1 VPVTENEIYGPIT
14 IDRDMII
21 KKKCNFYNLTRKE
34 NFSFYYN
41 KDKFNPSQKK
51 KLSKKKKNY
60 LCEFNNN
67 IRLEIENGYQFSC
80 PVHYSIKINKVFYG
94 RYVNDTKYY
103 SNNINSKYFKIKE
116 KCRGM
121 NQ

>member
-1 VPVTENEIYGPIT
+1 MPVTENEIYGPIT

-51 KLSKKKKNY
+51 KLSKKKK
-60 LCEFNNN
+60 
-67 IRLEIENGYQFSC
+67 II
-80 PVHYSIKINKVFYG
+80 
-94 RYVNDTKYY
+94 YVNLIIILDLK
-103 SNNINSKYFKIKE
+103 SKTVISFHVLYITV
-116 KCRGM
+116 
-121 NQ
+121 